1 MYPVKRQP
9 LELEEGLRLLE
20 EAYHDYTHANLKRS
34 GFGNKKVPR
43 NIDEEVDRELNAI
56 YNRVDGIMMTCSQ
69 IKDFIDYKDVFFNRV
84 FMENDL
90 PNLINAIKKKLSNS
104 NCF

>member
-20 EAYHDYTHANLKRS
+20 EAYHDYTLANLKRR

-43 NIDEEVDRELNAI
+43 NIEEEVDRELNAI
-56 YNRVDGIMMTCSQ
+56 YNRVDGIMMTCPQ
-69 IKDFIDYKDVFFNRV
+69 IKDFIDYKDVFFNHV
-84 FMENDL
+84 FIENDL
-90 PNLINAIKKKLSNS
+90 PNLINAIKKTLASPK
-104 NCF
+104 

>member
-9 LELEEGLRLLE
+9 MELEEGLRLLE
-20 EAYHDYTHANLKRS
+20 EAYHDYTLANQKRS

-43 NIDEEVDRELNAI
+43 NIEEAVDRELNSI
-56 YNRVDGIMMTCSQ
+56 YNRVDGIMMTCPQ

-84 FMENDL
+84 FIENDL
-90 PNLINAIKKKLSNS
+90 PNLINAIKKTLANPK
-104 NCF
+104 